1 MITTLVIALSTALAV
16 GDTVRPGIE
25 VLLSD
30 SLAMLSGKR
39 VGLITNHTGRDRE
52 GRRTIDLV
60 FRAPGVKLVA
70 PLPHGIDLDTVY
82 SAAVS
87 ANAAQPEAAR
97 AFLARLAGE
106 ASRKARIAFL
116 PCQEPNRL
124 EVAEGVLGAESAE
137 LMQRFFAARR

>member
-70 PLPHGIDLDTVY
+70 LFGPEHGLGGVAAAGAAGSAGAAAGAGGCACATSGVTNPL
-82 SAAVS
+82 AAKS
-87 ANAAQPEAAR
+87 RTAANAARRVIFSIFSP
-97 AFLARLAGE
+97 
-106 ASRKARIAFL
+106 RKR
-116 PCQEPNRL
+116 
-124 EVAEGVLGAESAE
+124 
-137 LMQRFFAARR
+137 